1 MLCIAD
7 RSRAVLWPDS
17 TPAGIVPWSKGEVV
31 HLWASWKGNFAQW
44 FWQFGQ
50 FDEFGDAI
58 QKGKNSGFTLAF
70 PPYTRSLTKFLHQV
84 CNHPELFER
93 ADVDSPLAFCES
105 ARTGSLSKETNLNC
119 AYSTQSVIKYHIPKR
134 LYRNGGILNV
144 AGEDTRAGFE
154 TKYLDN
160 LLNVWTAENVY
171 RSMHSDDQ
179 GMNGRSYKR

>member
-1 MLCIAD
+1 
-7 RSRAVLWPDS
+7 
-17 TPAGIVPWSKGEVV
+17 
-31 HLWASWKGNFAQW
+31 
-44 FWQFGQ
+44 
-50 FDEFGDAI
+50 
-58 QKGKNSGFTLAF
+58 
-70 PPYTRSLTKFLHQV
+70 
-84 CNHPELFER
+84 
-93 ADVDSPLAFCES
+93 LAFCES